1 VKAYQGAPPLGCL
14 FCIAGSSGTYTSP
27 VAGYTIRNLKE
38 IEDSATSF
46 GLSPNLEAR
55 FASVP
60 LECEQV
66 GLSYQRIAPNF
77 RVPFGHRH
85 REQEEVYVVV
95 SGSGRVKL
103 DDDVVELRQWDAV
116 RVSSGTMRN
125 FEAGPE
131 GAEIIA
137 FGAPSTG
144 ASPASDVELT
154 PEWWSDSD

>member
-1 VKAYQGAPPLGCL
+1 MLVPHRWISENLHFP
-14 FCIAGSSGTYTSP
+14 P

-38 IEDSATSF
+38 IEDSAPAF

-60 LECEQV
+60 LECETV

-85 REQEEVYVVV
+85 REQEEVYVIVR
-95 SGSGRVKL
+95 GSGRVKL
-103 DDDVVELRQWDAV
+103 DDDVIELRQWDAV

-131 GAEIIA
+131 GAELIA

-144 ASPASDVELT
+144 TSPATDVELT
-154 PEWWSDSD
+154 PEWWSGSD